1 MSKFRLQS
9 IGWVVLGRG
18 VEEEGLRSGCV
29 NVIELAGSC
38 GFEFDTHVIWGR
50 VFNGGRE
57 GLSAIPRVVDAD
69 EGRGAAFVVWCYR
82 GIHLVTG
89 GSKRRGEGRLG

>member
-38 GFEFDTHVIWGR
+38 GFEFDTR
-50 VFNGGRE
+50 
-57 GLSAIPRVVDAD
+57 D
-69 EGRGAAFVVWCYR
+69 
-82 GIHLVTG
+82 
-89 GSKRRGEGRLG
+89 LG

>member
-1 MSKFRLQS
+1 MGRSKFRLQS

-38 GFEFDTHVIWGR
+38 GFEFDTR
-50 VFNGGRE
+50 
-57 GLSAIPRVVDAD
+57 D
-69 EGRGAAFVVWCYR
+69 
-82 GIHLVTG
+82 
-89 GSKRRGEGRLG
+89 LG